1 MKSSSPTGLVIL
13 RRIIKKSVP
22 PSKKGGK
29 KRGGRVKK
37 KRVDGKGRGS
47 LQIPRGSIKEC
58 FRELRLG
65 ALISVEAA
73 AAES

>member
-37 KRVDGKGRGS
+37 KKGLTGREEAHCRSRGDP
-47 LQIPRGSIKEC
+47 LKNV
-58 FRELRLG
+58 F
-65 ALISVEAA
+65 VN
-73 AAES
+73 